1 MESNYIK
8 VIPRDL
14 DGITEKSDDKD
25 LIAIIKE
32 FDVRKGYSWAEQI
45 SNYRWI
51 NIENILSKNSINKL
65 ENILELFKSGLIVKL
80 PLNFLRIFFK
90 YLVNKQSSE
99 IIDKTFE
106 FISANYDVNLVRQE
120 LLSLTFIYEL
130 KYPEEKKNSY
140 YLNQKWKN
148 ELSPKYIFDIFITQE
163 NERINKIK
171 EHERKHNEICKPSYY
186 KYFEEFKEL
195 YGYTYAS
202 PNRNKDS
209 SEYGVLIDEILSTFL
224 ANDIDFDIKY
234 PKAVEI
240 FTSIK
245 KKSICDS
252 IGKGVGYEKTYF
264 PSQKIK
270 LSPILNGILTDE
282 LRDLFLEL
290 SIKCEIKRFFLIGGI
305 DIEFLLLDYVHLH
318 GFDFLQ
324 KHMSE
329 KKWQEYISWLSN
341 YEQKVYND
349 FRDDMGFDFSV
360 HWKKS
365 YIGKCLLNDGVTIPE
380 RWLLGLVRKD
390 YNTIFPHG
398 EILTTTISWSNWDNL
413 QIGDFIQNKE
423 NYYEYLKSFAEPEN
437 EIRTRLG
444 LPKIGEGWISET
456 KLYYLVKERLNEYI
470 VIQHGKPKWLGK
482 QHLDIYIPELN
493 IGVEYQGK
501 QHDLAI
507 DFFGGEDSLASNK
520 ERDRRKKIFCDENN
534 CQLFYVYPEDD
545 FSEFLEKLVIFIKKP
560 II

>member
-8 VIPRDL
+8 VIPIDL
-14 DGITEKSDDKD
+14 DAIKEKSDDKD

-32 FDVRKGYSWAEQI
+32 FDVRKGYIWVEQI
-45 SNYRWI
+45 CNYRWLD
-51 NIENILSKNSINKL
+51 IENILSKNSINKL
-65 ENILELFKSGLIVKL
+65 ENILELFKSGLTIKL
-80 PLNFLRIFFK
+80 PLNFLRIFIK
-90 YLVNKQSSE
+90 YLVNKKSSE
-99 IIDKTFE
+99 IIDKIFE
-106 FISANYDVNLVRQE
+106 FICANYDVNLVRQE

-195 YGYTYAS
+195 YGYTYTS

-209 SEYGVLIDEILSTFL
+209 SEYGVLIDEIVSTFL
-224 ANDIDFDIKY
+224 ENDIDFDIKY

-240 FTSIK
+240 FTSTK

-252 IGKGVGYEKTYF
+252 RGIGVGYEKTYF

-318 GFDFLQ
+318 GFNFLQ

-329 KKWQEYISWLSN
+329 QKWKEFTPWLSN
-341 YEQKVYND
+341 YEKKEYND
-349 FRDDMGFDFSV
+349 FRDG
-360 HWKKS
+360 WKHNYTS
-365 YIGKCLLNDGVTIPE
+365 RHYSNDGLISNTSEPF
-380 RWLLGLVRKD
+380 LLGLVNKESIMVA
-390 YNTIFPHG
+390 NIPHC
-398 EILTTTISWSNWDNL
+398 NNL
-413 QIGDFIQNKE
+413 QIGDFITNKE

-444 LPKIGEGWISET
+444 MPKIGEGWISET
-456 KLYYLVKERLNEYI
+456 KLYYLVKERLKEYI

-507 DFFGGEDSLASNK
+507 DFFGGEESLASNK
-520 ERDRRKKIFCDENN
+520 ERDRRKKMMCDENN
-534 CQLFYVYPEDD
+534 CQLFLVYPEED
-545 FSEFLEKLVIFIKKP
+545 FSDFLEKLVLFIKNL
-560 II
+560 